1 MEHTGLLG
9 LHVDRS
15 LLDCPGSPLLPLNPG
30 PFVTRLCSKQQLG
43 SSHKP
48 HPEDMCSP
56 AYLDTGVL
64 LSDSS
69 SLALLKL
76 TASPVAGRALQRA
89 REHAV
94 ARSCMGPMLAWSN
107 CHSRLF
113 SFTVLCTG
121 TALCS
126 LPHSSTAEGVPGT
139 FTGLCPL
146 TLASTP
152 QFVTVSFLSN
162 NAHLG
167 VKLLPAD
174 SRLLGDQAFHAN
186 SGEASLCRGAR
197 HALRCSAP
205 VVPQAGRHGRH
216 GCLQRK
222 ILGTVMQVV
231 F

>member
-9 LHVDRS
+9 LHVDHS

-30 PFVTRLCSKQQLG
+30 PFVTRLCSKQQLR

-48 HPEDMCSP
+48 TLRTCAAQPTLTQECCRVT
-56 AYLDTGVL
+56 AATWLC
-64 LSDSS
+64 SS
-69 SLALLKL
+69 SPHHQLQAELPKG
-76 TASPVAGRALQRA
+76 PGR
-89 REHAV
+89 HAV
-94 ARSCMGPMLAWSN
+94 ARSCMGPMLAWPN

-113 SFTVLCTG
+113 SFTVLCMG
-121 TALCS
+121 TALCVCRTVPRQKGSQEPPQVSVHS
-126 LPHSSTAEGVPGT
+126 LSPAHHQ
-139 FTGLCPL
+139 C
-146 TLASTP
+146 
-152 QFVTVSFLSN
+152 VTVSFLSN

-174 SRLLGDQAFHAN
+174 SRLLGDQALHAN